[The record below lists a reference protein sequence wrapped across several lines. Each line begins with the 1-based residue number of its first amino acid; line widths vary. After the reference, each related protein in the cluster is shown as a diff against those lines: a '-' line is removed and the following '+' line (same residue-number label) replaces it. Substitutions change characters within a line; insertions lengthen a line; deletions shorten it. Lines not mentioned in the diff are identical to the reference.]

1 MLGLGCLFK
10 YESAAIK
17 CSLFGGGVARSVV
30 DRDCTVPCAASDWVE
45 LEVLLEGL
53 TLTRCEVK
61 ALFLVVN
68 CQEVEGRHQDD
79 RESERNGGKTN
90 LSCVHSAREGHTE
103 DSKAKQVICRNKVMS
118 ILSQENLHSILSGL
132 A

>member
-1 MLGLGCLFK
+1 M
-10 YESAAIK
+10 K

-30 DRDCTVPCAASDWVE
+30 DCDCTVPCAASNWVE
-45 LEVLLEGL
+45 LKVLLEGL
-53 TLTRCEVK
+53 TLTRCKVE
-61 ALFLVVN
+61 ALLLVVN

-90 LSCVHSAREGHTE
+90 LSCVHSACEGHTE
-103 DSKAKQVICRNKVMS
+103 DSEAEQVICRNKVMS
-118 ILSQENLHSILSGL
+118 IRSQENLHSILSGL